1 MQFMQILFD
10 QVQIQ
15 FNDESIILTTTLF
28 NCLRVTDEK
37 SDEISIFSVLY
48 KKLKNPSNLQ

>member
-15 FNDESIILTTTLF
+15 FNDEIIILTTTLF

-48 KKLKNPSNLQ
+48 K